1 MMSSEEPIRISKIAG
16 RFLVFDPD
24 HVSRLRRNYNI
35 CAVLVGTV
43 PQNPTQSVYLGLP
56 LELLPEEARVLID
69 EGVAEIAHDPA
80 AHLQALRSCDPEA
93 RKAYLDSL
101 KRHRHAAQ
109 QLVAAEDAKK
119 KVESIHRRAAGSES
133 RGGSGD
139 SDATETR
146 STQKSLA
153 MTPTSSR
160 ELVSAFT
167 GTLPLDHPPAPRPL
181 YSYLHNAG
189 YYMTPGLRFGANY
202 SVYPGDPFRYHAHF
216 LANEYGWDEKVDVL
230 DLIGSGRLGTAVKKG
245 FLIGGRVTGLA
256 AGSAAGTTRIF
267 CIEWAGM

>member
-1 MMSSEEPIRISKIAG
+1 MYTEEPIRISRIAG

-24 HVSRLRRNYNI
+24 HVSRLRRNHNI

-43 PQNPTQSVYLGLP
+43 PQNPTQSIYLGLP

-69 EGVAEIAHDPA
+69 EGVAEVAHDPA

-101 KRHRHAAQ
+101 KRRRHVAQ

-119 KVESIHRRAAGSES
+119 KVESIRRREAAGSRS

-139 SDATETR
+139 SDVTETK

-153 MTPTSSR
+153 MTPTASR
-160 ELVSAFT
+160 ELVSAFA
-167 GTLPLDHPPAPRPL
+167 GTLPREDPPPPRPL
-181 YSYLHNAG
+181 YTHLHTAG

-216 LANEYGWDEKVDVL
+216 LANEYEWDEKVDIL

-245 FLIGGRVTGLA
+245 FLIGGQVTGPA
-256 AGSAAGTTRIF
+256 PGSAAGRTRAF
-267 CIEWAGM
+267 CVEWAGM